1 MSARIPDTM
10 PISDLLKATGYDCPE
25 RLQSKTFD
33 EATLGGGD
41 ISIEANKEATI
52 SENGTTVINPSA
64 GKDVME
70 KVTVSV
76 NVPSSG
82 GADLEAD
89 KKVSITA
96 NGIVEI
102 TPTDGKDG
110 MKKVTANVNVGGS
123 STSFIVSKSYNTD
136 NSSDGSLM
144 TFLSLQSM
152 KADSIHDGVTMTAML
167 NYDYRSGTYTDR
179 EFTLLT
185 VGEIPLYKVSN
196 SPTTSGMKD
205 ALFIGNPYLAG
216 IEGWEDNGCPIFTVY
231 YANNDGGYTFDYTP
245 DYPNYGSAE
254 VGNTGGY
261 RGRIKIGDNVKICTT
276 DLSSFADTLEDISSS
291 NYLSVQRKLFIRN

>member
-1 MSARIPDTM
+1 MSAQIPDTM
-10 PISDLLKATGYDCPE
+10 PISDLLKSTGYDCPE
-25 RLQSKTFD
+25 RLQGKTF
-33 EATLGGGD
+33 EESTTGGGN
-41 ISIEANKEATI
+41 ISLEANKE
-52 SENGTTVINPSA
+52 
-64 GKDVME
+64 
-70 KVTVSV
+70 
-76 NVPSSG
+76 
-82 GADLEAD
+82 
-89 KKVSITA
+89 VSITT
-96 NGIVEI
+96 NGIIEI
-102 TPTDGKDG
+102 TPTEGKDG

-123 STSFIVSKSYNTD
+123 GTSFIVSKSYNAD
-136 NSSDGSLM
+136 NSSDGSLA

-231 YANNDGGYTFDYTP
+231 YANTDGGYTFDYTP

-261 RGRIKIGDNVKICTT
+261 RGRIKIGNDVKICTN
-276 DLSSFADTLEDISSS
+276 DLSSFADTLEDISSG
-291 NYLSVQRKLFIRN
+291 NYLSVQRKLFIRNQFMDWLPTLIKRFLLSMMQYLEHNNEVSEYK

>member
-1 MSARIPDTM
+1 MEQKLSDTLVKVIDRSNPFM
-10 PISDLLKATGYDCPE
+10 QN
-25 RLQSKTFD
+25 LQLASRFNKLV
-33 EATLGGGD
+33 EQGGG
-41 ISIEANKEATI
+41 
-52 SENGTTVINPSA
+52 
-64 GKDVME
+64 
-70 KVTVSV
+70 
-76 NVPSSG
+76 G
-82 GADLEAD
+82 GADLED
-89 KKVSITA
+89 NKQISIIA

-102 TPTDGKDG
+102 TPTKGKDG
-110 MKKVTANVNVGGS
+110 MKKVTANVNVGGGGA
-123 STSFIVSKSYNTD
+123 SFIVSKSYND
-136 NSSDGSLM
+136 NNSSDGSLM
-144 TFLSLQSM
+144 TFLSLQCM
-152 KADSIHDGVTMTAML
+152 KANTIYDDTTIAAML

-179 EFTLLT
+179 ELTLLT

-231 YANNDGGYTFDYTP
+231 YADTDGGYTFNYTP

-254 VGNTGGY
+254 AGSSGSY
-261 RGRIKIGDNVKICTT
+261 RGRIKIGDDVKVCAN

>member
-1 MSARIPDTM
+1 MSAQIPETKTLK
-10 PISDLLKATGYDCPE
+10 DLLKPTGFDCPE
-25 RLQSKTFD
+25 ELQDKTFA
-33 EATLGGGD
+33 EATSGGGGSG
-41 ISIEANKEATI
+41 ITIEPITI
-52 SENGTTVINPSA
+52 TQNGTATAPS
-64 GKDVME
+64 GKAYSPI
-70 KVTVSV
+70 TV

-123 STSFIVSKSYNTD
+123 GISFIVSKSYNTD

-152 KADSIHDGVTMTAML
+152 KADTIRDGTTITAML

-254 VGNTGGY
+254 VGSTGGY
-261 RGRIKIGDNVKICTT
+261 RGRIKIGDDVKICTT